1 MPFHFKQSNLVIASY
16 YSILFYHLTLTIKI
30 ASLSADQN
38 EAFNSVSS
46 NPSEQI
52 LKISFQFAIKVN
64 IFCCF
69 HFSFA
74 DISMPKNEE
83 SFLHFESFV
92 ENMFFDPFKKPF
104 WIYDQLDTSACC
116 KTRVDGGQWLW
127 LSWQSSRF
135 RLQRSADRI
144 QSSAKL
150 ILNVHCQ
157 LCWKDENKEKRGQ
170 EWPI

>member
-1 MPFHFKQSNLVIASY
+1 MRTKTRLLIPLVRTLPSKYLRFLFNLPSKLIFFAAFIS
-16 YSILFYHLTLTIKI
+16 LLTFV
-30 ASLSADQN
+30 
-38 EAFNSVSS
+38 AF
-46 NPSEQI
+46 
-52 LKISFQFAIKVN
+52 A
-64 IFCCF
+64 
-69 HFSFA
+69 FA